1 MPPATVAPGGFGRPG
16 AGVIHS
22 FTGSEVLLLPST
34 VTLAEAR
41 DALRMLAQA
50 VPRQPRDELTIDAAQ
65 LRRFDTSAL
74 AVLLECRRIAQA
86 DGRAFAVRNVPRQL
100 TALAALYGVGGLLFE
115 AEAGPSARAAD
126 G

>member
-1 MPPATVAPGGFGRPG
+1 M
-16 AGVIHS
+16 
-22 FTGSEVLLLPST
+22 LLLPAT

-50 VPRQPRDELTIDAAQ
+50 VPGQPGAELTIDAAQ

-86 DGRAFAVRNVPRQL
+86 DGRAFAVRNVPQQL
-100 TALAALYGVGGLLFE
+100 TALAALYGVGGLLWPE
-115 AEAGPSARAAD
+115 AAMTAD
-126 G
+126 ANA

>member
-1 MPPATVAPGGFGRPG
+1 M
-16 AGVIHS
+16 
-22 FTGSEVLLLPST
+22 LLLPAT

-50 VPRQPRDELTIDAAQ
+50 VPGHAGADLTIDAAQ
-65 LRRFDTSAL
+65 LQRFDTSAL

-86 DGRAFAVRNVPRQL
+86 DGRAFAVRNAPPQL

-115 AEAGPSARAAD
+115 PAAGPSAHAA
-126 G
+126 GG